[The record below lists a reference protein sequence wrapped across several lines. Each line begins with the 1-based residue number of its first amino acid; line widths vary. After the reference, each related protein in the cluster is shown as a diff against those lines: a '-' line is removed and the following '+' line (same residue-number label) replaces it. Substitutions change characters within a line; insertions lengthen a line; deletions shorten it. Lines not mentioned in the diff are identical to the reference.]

1 MAPEHFSSF
10 TTRRKFIRQAACAAL
25 GTAALTN
32 TIRDLR
38 FISAAM
44 AQGPISDY
52 KALVCIFLSGGNDS
66 NNLFIPTIA
75 SEYANYATIRT
86 PILAIPNTDGGPATA
101 LPLNPANS
109 DGHSYGLHPACY
121 ELWKMFNGA
130 PVALNSNPANTAK
143 MAALFNTGTLVYP
156 LTKAQYNAGSVAK
169 PPQLFSHSDQVTQW
183 QTSIPDRPPSSG
195 WGGRCADLLD
205 TINPRNGNTAVLSLA
220 ISLAGANTWEVG
232 GVVQQYSVGT
242 GGVVNL
248 TGYSPSTQRQAA
260 LQSILGIDEL
270 QSNML
275 VQNYALAL
283 DHSLATG
290 SMLSNSLANSNL
302 YLPGGSFFKD
312 ANNFPNIIVPNSP
325 GPTTFGSGLMS
336 QLKMIARIIDAGYR
350 SAAQGGLGMKRQI
363 FFCQVGGYD
372 THTAQTNNAGAQTAT
387 PANAI
392 LGSQANLFAELSQ
405 SINAFQSAVA
415 KIGATYGDPDFE
427 KRVTTFTNSDF
438 GRTFPSNALGS
449 DHGWG
454 SHHIVVG
461 GAVKGQRTYGKWP
474 TLAVGGPDDTS
485 TGRWIPT
492 TSVDQFAATLA
503 KWFGVDDTKMSTVF
517 PNLGRFAAPDLGF
530 MS

>member
-1 MAPEHFSSF
+1 MEPQDFSTF

-38 FISAAM
+38 FINAAM
-44 AQGPISDY
+44 AQSTPVDY
-52 KALVCIFLSGGNDS
+52 KALVCIFIAGGNDA
-66 NNLFIPTIA
+66 NNLFIPTDP

-86 PILAIPNTDGGPATA
+86 PVLAIPNSDGGPATA
-101 LPLNPANS
+101 LALNSLNS
-109 DGHSYGLHPACY
+109 DAHTYGLHPACP
-121 ELWKMFNGA
+121 ELRGMFNGT
-130 PVALNSNPANTAK
+130 PVSVNGNTNSGK
-143 MAALFNTGTLVYP
+143 LAALFNTGTLVYP
-156 LTKAQYNAGSVAK
+156 LTKAQYNSGSVAK

-183 QTSIPDRPPSSG
+183 QTSIPDRAPTTG

-205 TINPRNGNTAVLSLA
+205 TLNPRNGNAAVLSLA
-220 ISLAGANTWEVG
+220 ISLAGANTFEVG
-232 GVVQQYSVGT
+232 GVVQQYAVGT
-242 GGVVNL
+242 GGVVSLNL
-248 TGYSPSTQRQAA
+248 NNFSAATARQAA
-260 LQSILGIDEL
+260 FNNLIAVDEM

-275 VQNYALAL
+275 LQNYALAL

-290 SMLSNSLANSNL
+290 SSLSNSLANSL
-302 YLPGGSFFKD
+302 LLPSYFNV
-312 ANNFPNIIVPNSP
+312 AANFPSIVVPN
-325 GPTTFGSGLMS
+325 GGTTFSSNLMA
-336 QLKMIARIIDAGYR
+336 QLKMVARIIDAGYR

-363 FFCQVGGYD
+363 FFCEVGGYD
-372 THTAQTNNAGAQTAT
+372 THTGQTNNAGNNTANPAQV
-387 PANAI
+387 I
-392 LGSQANLFAELSQ
+392 LGSQANLLAELSQ
-405 SINAFQSAVA
+405 SMNAFQAA
-415 KIGATYGDPDFE
+415 MHKISLQYGDADFE
-427 KRVTTFTNSDF
+427 KRVTAFTNSDF

-454 SHHIVVG
+454 SHHLVMG
-461 GAVKGQRTYGKWP
+461 GAVNGQRTFGTWP

-517 PNLGRFAAPDLGF
+517 PNLGRFNAPDLGF